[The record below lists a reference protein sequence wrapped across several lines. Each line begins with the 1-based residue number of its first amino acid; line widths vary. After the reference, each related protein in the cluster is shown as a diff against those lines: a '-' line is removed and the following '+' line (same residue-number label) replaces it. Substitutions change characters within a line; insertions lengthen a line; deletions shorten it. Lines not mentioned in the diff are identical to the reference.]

1 MSCASK
7 RLRAPRPTRASDL
20 GPDYVTRYFKHPPK
34 RPPDG
39 VMIAVKKSCCKAAPS
54 WSEHDYK
61 GFVIFG
67 GAEFQHHSGAR
78 VRVANGHMRGFNQEQ
93 LREFGA
99 FGTSGT
105 WDLQILTADFNED
118 FQTESGVRCPFPEE
132 YTTLRRPAD
141 LPQVSRP
148 PNKQEAGQS
157 SGKGKIDYIWV
168 RDTQDKPQ
176 LFFDEASKRAIIESH
191 RNCEETGEWP
201 SDHGCEAC
209 SIRLSPKPWWQFW
222 K

>member
-1 MSCASK
+1 MLTCRKNAMADDALGLCLPGLADEFHIVADSTHAAFGARLNTVVGYAEAQLLATELAQDRLFGNHGSSHSMLEKIPFWLLQQGLGHIEDDSEWLACAQASIQ
-7 RLRAPRPTRASDL
+7 RAQAQQS
-20 GPDYVTRYFKHPPK
+20 Y
-34 RPPDG
+34 G

-105 WDLQILTADFNED
+105 WDLQILTAWRRVRGEKIGGKK
-118 FQTESGVRCPFPEE
+118 SGS
-132 YTTLRRPAD
+132 A
-141 LPQVSRP
+141 
-148 PNKQEAGQS
+148 
-157 SGKGKIDYIWV
+157 
-168 RDTQDKPQ
+168 
-176 LFFDEASKRAIIESH
+176 
-191 RNCEETGEWP
+191 
-201 SDHGCEAC
+201 
-209 SIRLSPKPWWQFW
+209 
-222 K
+222 

>member
-1 MSCASK
+1 SK
-7 RLRAPRPTRASDL
+7 DQLPCHLEQSLSYLLIAAQDSGRRWDGSILQLCPTYALKWKEQQGLHAEGTSNWSVRWPVMKDIILRGNFDVLCLQEVESTEADAIAADL

-105 WDLQILTADFNED
+105 WDLQILTAWRRVRGEKIGGKK
-118 FQTESGVRCPFPEE
+118 SGS
-132 YTTLRRPAD
+132 A
-141 LPQVSRP
+141 
-148 PNKQEAGQS
+148 
-157 SGKGKIDYIWV
+157 
-168 RDTQDKPQ
+168 
-176 LFFDEASKRAIIESH
+176 
-191 RNCEETGEWP
+191 
-201 SDHGCEAC
+201 
-209 SIRLSPKPWWQFW
+209 
-222 K
+222 